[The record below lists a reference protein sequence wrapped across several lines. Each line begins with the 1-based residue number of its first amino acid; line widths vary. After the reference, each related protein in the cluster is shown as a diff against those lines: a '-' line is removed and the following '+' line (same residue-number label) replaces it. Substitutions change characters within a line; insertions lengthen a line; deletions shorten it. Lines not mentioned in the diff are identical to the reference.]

1 MKITYFDDY
10 EAMSQGASDL
20 LVEELR
26 KRNES
31 LVCCATGGSPLG
43 LYQRMARMFLKE
55 ENLFAGVRILKLDEW
70 GGIPLSDSNSCHSYL
85 QENLLI
91 PLKISADRY
100 FAFDSEARKL
110 DGECERIQQ
119 TIEKRGPIDF
129 CILGLGKNGHLGF
142 NEPADFLQGD
152 CHVAQLASTT
162 VQHSMVQTMS
172 KTPTFGMTIGL
183 KDILG
188 SKKILLLITGKQKEA
203 AIQKLMTKEI
213 TTQLPA
219 SFLWLHPQVEC
230 LVDKT
235 SL

>member
-10 EAMSQGASDL
+10 EGMSQGASDF

-26 KRNES
+26 KRKES

-43 LYQRMARMFLKE
+43 LYRTMAGMFLKE
-55 ENLFAGVRILKLDEW
+55 ASLFAGMRILKLDEW
-70 GGIPLSDSNSCHSYL
+70 GGIPMSDSNSCHSYL
-85 QENLLI
+85 LENILI

-100 FAFDSEARKL
+100 FAFDSEAKKVEE
-110 DGECERIQQ
+110 ECERIQQ
-119 TIEKRGPIDF
+119 TIEKTGPIDF

-142 NEPADFLQGD
+142 NEPADFLHGD

-162 VQHSMVQTMS
+162 VQHSMVQAMA

-188 SKKILLLITGKQKEA
+188 SKKILLLITGKKKEA
-203 AIQKLMTKEI
+203 AIKRLMTKEI

-219 SFLWLHPQVEC
+219 SFLWLHPNVEC
-230 LVDKT
+230 LIDNT